1 MAAKYEAVLESLS
14 ARIEKM
20 SAGERLP
27 TEQQLASDFGVSN
40 MTVRRAIEVL
50 SNAKRIVGVPG
61 RGLFVARPAV
71 VKQMT
76 VASFTD
82 SMRAAGL
89 TARADV
95 LSMAQRRSTKE
106 EADGLEIPPGDP
118 VYFIERVRFGGD
130 VPLCIDRSLLPAHLF
145 PGLLGMDLT
154 GSLYEVLSRK
164 YDVHLSRAESR
175 VSAVLPAADD
185 AGLLEI
191 DPATPCIRVVARGVA
206 ADVGVVE
213 QTASLYR
220 GDRYELLIG
229 PTSG

>member
-14 ARIEKM
+14 ARIERM
-20 SAGERLP
+20 TAGERLP

-76 VASFTD
+76 LASFTD

-89 TARADV
+89 TARAKV

-106 EADGLEIPPGDP
+106 EAEELEIPAGDA
-118 VYFIERVRFGGD
+118 VYFIERLRFGGD
-130 VPLCIDRSLLPAHLF
+130 VPLSIDRSLLPAHLF
-145 PGLLGMDLT
+145 PGLLGVDLT
-154 GSLYEVLSRK
+154 GSLYEILARK
-164 YDVHLSRAESR
+164 YDTQLSRAESR
-175 VSAVLPAADD
+175 VSAVLPSQDD
-185 AGLLEI
+185 ADLLTI
-191 DPATPCIRVVARGVA
+191 DATTPCIRVVAKGA
-206 ADVGVVE
+206 TADVGVVE
-213 QTASLYR
+213 RTTSLYR
-220 GDRYELLIG
+220 GDRYELLIS
-229 PTSG
+229 PAS